1 MAETVAVETPGPPL
15 SSASTVD
22 DGRFVPGT
30 VLGERYRIMS
40 LLGRGGMGE
49 VYRATDLKLGQQV
62 ALKFLPES
70 MARDP
75 KTLDRFHNEV
85 RIARQVSHPS
95 VCRVYDIGEL
105 DGHPFLSMEYVDGED
120 LGSLLRR
127 IGRLPADK
135 ATEMARKLC
144 AGLAAAHDKGVL
156 HRDLKPANVMIDS
169 RGQVVITDFGLAA
182 VAGEVR
188 AGDVRSGTP
197 QYMAPEQLSGAE
209 VTTRSDLY
217 SLGLVLYE
225 MFTGRRAFDANSLD
239 ELRRMQEK
247 SSPASPSTVV
257 RDMDP
262 AAERV
267 ILRCLQADPKNRP
280 ASALAV
286 AIALP
291 GGDPLAAALA
301 AGEMPSPEL
310 VAASGETEGLSR
322 GVALACLAAA
332 FTGLLCTM
340 ALAGKLSLLDRIPF
354 DIRPEV
360 LAASA
365 RETLGNLGYTERPV
379 DSASS
384 FRYARD
390 YIRNV
395 QATDPSRK
403 HWESLASGNPPI
415 VHFWYRESPQHLEAT
430 SFFGE
435 AGNATGAVSPMDPR
449 PDLTGMAHVSLGPN
463 GRLLRLQVTPPQ
475 FEATPGKAMPVDW
488 HVLFAAA
495 GLDTARFR
503 SAEPQWTPPFVCDR
517 REAWVETGAGSSGA
531 PLRIEAAAWRGRPV
545 YFEVIYPWTRPLR
558 QQRFEPTLS
567 ARAGHIIV
575 VFLMWSAM
583 LGACLLAR
591 RNVNRGRGDRRGA
604 FRLAIFALLAN
615 LLSWLF
621 KANHIPT
628 LGEVRSFLMALNW
641 SLFLAACLWLLY
653 LALEPSVRQRWP
665 KTLISWSRLLAG
677 HFSDPLV
684 GRDLLFGTL
693 FGISML
699 LLTDL
704 GQFIAERYGA
714 LPSAPRLDLLTSPW
728 SFAAGLLNSLLAS
741 TGYSLLLLFLIFV
754 LRALLRRQWLV
765 ALACAGIFTGIRLLT
780 SQEFA
785 LDLTLTPL
793 LALGIFAILIRY
805 GLVALV
811 SGLFVFDLLG
821 SAPLTGNFDAWYAA
835 YGLAAV
841 AIIAALA
848 VFGFKVSLAGR
859 PLLHGD
865 FLDS

>member
-1 MAETVAVETPGPPL
+1 MAETVAVETPDLPL
-15 SSASTVD
+15 SLTSTVD

-49 VYRATDLKLGQQV
+49 VYRATDLKLSQQV

-105 DGHPFLSMEYVDGED
+105 NGHPFLSMEYVDGED

-127 IGRLPADK
+127 IGRLPSDK

-156 HRDLKPANVMIDS
+156 HRDLKPANVMINS

-182 VAGEVR
+182 LASEVR

-197 QYMAPEQLSGAE
+197 QYMAPEQLAGSE

-225 MFTGRRAFDANSLD
+225 MFTGRRAFDANSLE

-267 ILRCLQADPKNRP
+267 ILRCLQADPKDRP

-286 AIALP
+286 AAALP

-310 VAASGETEGLSR
+310 VAASGETEGLNR
-322 GVALACLAAA
+322 GVALACLVAA

-354 DIRPEV
+354 ETRPEV
-360 LAASA
+360 LAAVA
-365 RETLGNLGYTERPV
+365 RETLGNLGYTDRPF
-379 DSASS
+379 DSASG
-384 FRYARD
+384 FRYMRD
-390 YIRNV
+390 YLRHL
-395 QATDPSRK
+395 QATDSSPK
-403 HWESLASGNPPI
+403 HRERLASGTPP
-415 VHFWYRESPQHLEAT
+415 VVYFWYRESPQHLEAT
-430 SFFGE
+430 NFFGE
-435 AGNATGAVSPMDPR
+435 GGNASGVVAPMDPR
-449 PDLTGMAHVSLGPN
+449 SDLTGMAYVALGPR
-463 GRLLRLQVTPPQ
+463 GRLQRLQVTPPQ
-475 FEATPGKAMPVDW
+475 FEATPGRAMPLDW
-488 HVLFAAA
+488 PVLFAAA
-495 GLDTARFR
+495 GLDATRFR

-517 REAWVETGAGSSGA
+517 REAWVETAAGASGV

-545 YFEVIYPWTRPLR
+545 YFEVIYPWTRPQR
-558 QQRFEPTLS
+558 QERFQPTLS
-567 ARAGHIIV
+567 ERAGHIIV

-591 RNVNRGRGDRRGA
+591 RNVKRGRGDRRGA
-604 FRLAIFALLAN
+604 FRLAIFALLTN

-621 KANHIPT
+621 KASHVPT
-628 LGEVRSFLMALNW
+628 LGELRNFLMALNW

-677 HFSDPLV
+677 HFRDPLL

-704 GQFIAERYGA
+704 GQFITERYGA
-714 LPSAPRLDLLTSPW
+714 LPNTPRLDLLSSPW
-728 SFAAGLLNSLLAS
+728 AFAGGLLNALLAS
-741 TGYSLLLLFLIFV
+741 AGYSLLLFFLIFV

-765 ALACAGIFTGIRLLT
+765 ALACAGMFTGIRLLN
-780 SQEFA
+780 SQNFA
-785 LDLTLTPL
+785 LDLALTPL
-793 LALGIFAILIRY
+793 IAVGMFAILIRY
-805 GLVALV
+805 GLVTLV
-811 SGLFVFDLLG
+811 SGLFVFDLLS
-821 SAPLTGNFDAWYAA
+821 SAPVTGNFDEWYSA
-835 YGLAAV
+835 YGLAAA
-841 AIIAALA
+841 AIIAVLA
-848 VFGFKVSLAGR
+848 VFGFKASLAGR
-859 PLLHGD
+859 PLFHGD